1 MIADRPAGRRQI
13 EAYYRFRLRIFFE
26 NLSSASP
33 NSIAPGQ
40 PEPALFQI
48 EEVLSQCERSG
59 WAAALRAHRASSRLI
74 SDESV
79 YPSILD
85 IGRRWSHGS
94 AIIACLADWKYEFK
108 TGAMRVCL

>member
-1 MIADRPAGRRQI
+1 MIADRPAGRPQI

-59 WAAALRAHRASSRLI
+59 WAAALRAHRASSAGGLA
-74 SDESV
+74 
-79 YPSILD
+79 SIELD
-85 IGRRWSHGS
+85 Q
-94 AIIACLADWKYEFK
+94 CPF
-108 TGAMRVCL
+108 

>member
-1 MIADRPAGRRQI
+1 MIADRPAGRPQI

-59 WAAALRAHRASSRLI
+59 WAPALRAHRASSAGG
-74 SDESV
+74 
-79 YPSILD
+79 PASIELD
-85 IGRRWSHGS
+85 Q
-94 AIIACLADWKYEFK
+94 CPFL
-108 TGAMRVCL
+108 TGLQLSLSRIDLNGVSYGKMWMSLQR

>member
-1 MIADRPAGRRQI
+1 MIADRPAGRPQI

-48 EEVLSQCERSG
+48 EEVLVS
-59 WAAALRAHRASSRLI
+59 
-74 SDESV
+74 
-79 YPSILD
+79 
-85 IGRRWSHGS
+85 
-94 AIIACLADWKYEFK
+94 
-108 TGAMRVCL
+108 M